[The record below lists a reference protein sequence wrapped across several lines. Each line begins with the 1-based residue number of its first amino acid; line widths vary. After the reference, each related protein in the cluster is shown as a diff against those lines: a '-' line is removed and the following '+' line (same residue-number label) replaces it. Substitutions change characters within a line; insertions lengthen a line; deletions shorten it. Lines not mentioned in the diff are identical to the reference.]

1 MTKLTSSI
9 LSSTIAKNFITK
21 SFDNV
26 VNEVSAQVKQTIQN
40 RIIEYTVE
48 TARKCSHLKTI
59 LHKENI
65 AIDKIYFP
73 LKLQSYSN
81 NIAPTKTKDLFKENN
96 RIVIEGKGGSG
107 KTTFI
112 KYFYINAVKSS
123 FKIPVLLN
131 LRDFN
136 LIDFSENRKKKE
148 IINNIFFKEIV
159 SHLLFN
165 KIGINSNIII
175 QMFDSGKLLFILDGY
190 DELSYNIKSY
200 VLKDIEEFIVRFPK
214 NNYII
219 TTRPYTDAT
228 RLTNFTTYEICGLDE
243 KNEIDSFIKQQ
254 LFKNIDLSDSI
265 ISALKLNSSK
275 KYLPLLTNPLFLI
288 LFINS
293 FESYPKLPPKKSS
306 FYWQVFDALFE
317 KHETFSK
324 SGYRRPKLSELKREE
339 FEFILNSFSFVSY
352 FQSKF
357 NFDTIYLEKT
367 LREIRKTYK
376 IKFEPTDFIEDL
388 KVTLTILIE
397 DGTELSFI
405 HRTLQEYFTTKFL
418 STLNEKDKHK
428 FFKKLAHKQVKEI
441 SHTFLLE
448 LISELYPNEFS
459 QYYLPEHI
467 KIFLEIF
474 DSTFT
479 SSLPTIK
486 DCTNSLKSF
495 ENFTELISF
504 SKVINEVYNSFL
516 KHNQTNYNQGNQILY
531 VTKDK
536 TDIQLAINMLILH
549 RNKEKLLDKI
559 EEYLKNISDN
569 NQPFIDFAL
578 YIDHK
583 KYKF

>member
-1 MTKLTSSI
+1 MTQLTNSI
-9 LSSTIAKNFITK
+9 LSSTTAKNFITK
-21 SFDNV
+21 SLDSV
-26 VNEVSAQVKQTIQN
+26 IEEVSTKVKQTIQN

-48 TARKCSHLKTI
+48 TARKCSFLKTI

-73 LKLQSYSN
+73 LKIQSYKTV
-81 NIAPTKTKDLFKENN
+81 IAPRKIKDLFNDNN

-112 KYFYINAVKSS
+112 KYFYINSVKSG
-123 FKIPVLLN
+123 FKIPILLN

-136 LIDFSENRKKKE
+136 LIDLSENKKKKE
-148 IINNIFFKEIV
+148 IINNIFYKETV

-165 KIGINSNIII
+165 KIGINSEVII
-175 QMFDSGKLLFILDGY
+175 QMFDSGKFLFILDGY

-214 NNYII
+214 NNYLI

-228 RLTNFTTYEICGLDE
+228 RLTNFTSYEICGLDE
-243 KNEIDSFIKQQ
+243 ETEIESFIQQQ
-254 LFKNIDLSDSI
+254 LFKNKEFAESI
-265 ISALKLNSSK
+265 ISTLKLPSSK

-324 SGYRRPKLSELKREE
+324 SGYRRPKISDLKREE
-339 FEFILNSFSFVSY
+339 FEFVLNSFSFVSY
-352 FQSKF
+352 FQSQF
-357 NFDTIYLEKT
+357 NFSQIYIEKT

-376 IKFEPTDFIEDL
+376 IKFEPTEFIEDL
-388 KVTLTILIE
+388 KVTLSILIE
-397 DGTELSFI
+397 DGSDLSFI
-405 HRTLQEYFTTKFL
+405 HRTLQEYFTTRYL
-418 STLNEKDKHK
+418 SALNEKDKHK
-428 FFKKLAHKQVKEI
+428 FFRKLAYKQIRET

-448 LISELYPNEFS
+448 LISELFPNEFS
-459 QYYLPEHI
+459 QFYIPEHI
-467 KIFLEIF
+467 KIFLEHY

-479 SSLPTIK
+479 SPHPTIG
-486 DCTNSLKSF
+486 DCTNSINSF
-495 ENFTELISF
+495 ENLTELITY
-504 SKVINEVYNSFL
+504 SKDIFNMFNSFL
-516 KHNQTNYNQGNQILY
+516 KHNQTNYNQGNQSLFI
-531 VTKDK
+531 TKDK
-536 TDIQLAINMLILH
+536 AELQLATNMLITH
-549 RNKEKLLDKI
+549 RNKEKLFEKI
-559 EEYLKNISDN
+559 DEHFKSISDN

-578 YIDHK
+578 YPNNK
-583 KYKF
+583 